1 MRSDGIMQWNGSQWV
16 NPNAS
21 KLNGQSRQI
30 KLFLDLLGGNTQG
43 LEKQFDLK
51 LNGNEKKWTLTL
63 TPKTAIT
70 RQIFN
75 RIEINGDTLVRKI
88 ELDEKQGDKT
98 IMQFNQIQTDKT
110 LDSFSRTVL

>member
-1 MRSDGIMQWNGSQWV
+1 MQKPFETTLRVRSDGIMQWNGNQWV

-51 LNGNEKKWTLTL
+51 LNGNEK
-63 TPKTAIT
+63 
-70 RQIFN
+70 
-75 RIEINGDTLVRKI
+75 NGR
-88 ELDEKQGDKT
+88 
-98 IMQFNQIQTDKT
+98 
-110 LDSFSRTVL
+110 